1 MTTKIV
7 APKFWS
13 TACFGETADASL
25 REFSALGEH
34 LHLCRAL
41 NGRMF
46 TLRCRIEGVHCFIV
60 ARFVTTLVMLALALA
75 GVSVLLL

>member
-7 APKFWS
+7 APQFWS

-25 REFSALGEH
+25 RELSALGEH

-46 TLRCRIEGVHCFIV
+46 ALRCRIEVVHRFVV
-60 ARFVTTLVMLALALA
+60 ARFVTTLVMLALAVA
-75 GVSVLLL
+75 VISVLLL